1 MKKVLILGR
10 GFLGGHL
17 EYRLKAEGHFVV
29 SVGRSRSKYRPS
41 IADEFH
47 VVDLR
52 DSKLVHVLMARHEFD
67 SVFQLASDS
76 GGLGHIG
83 TGRHDAEIM
92 TNSTRINLAVL
103 EAARRINPGKI
114 FFASSQCVYP
124 DTIDVDPFANERI
137 VSELDLL
144 PRTNRES
151 DASFNTFPFAQEKLY
166 AEALYQAYAREYG
179 LDVRIARFGNTYGPY
194 CAYAGDRP
202 KVVAALCRKVAE
214 AQYAGLVRIWGDG
227 TAVRSFTYV
236 DDAVEGI
243 LRLMASDYTKPV
255 NIASSQTV
263 TILELLETVCRV
275 AGKIVGWKSVPG
287 PVGVQHRPS
296 DNTLCREVL
305 GWEPR
310 TGLELGLAM
319 TYPWIAKQVLTT
331 ADKA

>member
-1 MKKVLILGR
+1 MKKILILGAS

-17 EYRLKAEGHFVV
+17 EHRLKSEGHFVV
-29 SVGRSRSKYRPS
+29 SAGRSRPKYRAS
-41 IADEFH
+41 VANEFH
-47 VVDLR
+47 VIDLR
-52 DSKLVHVLMARHEFD
+52 DQHLVNVVMARHEFD
-67 SVFQLASDS
+67 EVYQLASDS

-236 DDAVEGI
+236 DDAVEGMI
-243 LRLMASDYTKPV
+243 RLMASDYTKPV
-255 NIASSQTV
+255 NLASSQQVTV
-263 TILELLETVCRV
+263 LELFETICRT
-275 AGKIVGWKSVPG
+275 AGKILARESEPG
-287 PVGVQHRPS
+287 PVGVHSRNS
-296 DNTLCREVL
+296 DNTLCRQVL
-305 GWEPR
+305 GWEP
-310 TGLELGLAM
+310 TTSLFSGLSE
-319 TYPWIAKQVLTT
+319 TYHWIAKRVLD
-331 ADKA
+331 A

>member
-1 MKKVLILGR
+1 MKKMLICGGN

-17 EYRLKAEGHFVV
+17 EHRLKSEGHFVV
-29 SVGRSRSKYRPS
+29 SAGRSRPKYRES
-41 IADEFH
+41 VANEFH
-47 VVDLR
+47 IVDLR
-52 DSKLVHVLMARHEFD
+52 ITQDVRVLMDRHEFD

-103 EAARRINPGKI
+103 EAARRTNPGKI

-124 DTIDVDPFANERI
+124 DTFEIDPFVNERT

-179 LDVRIARFGNTYGPY
+179 LDVRIARLGNTYGPY

-236 DDAVEGI
+236 DDAVEGMI
-243 LRLMASDYTKPV
+243 RLMASDYTKPV
-255 NIASSQTV
+255 NLASSQQVTV
-263 TILELLETVCRV
+263 LELFETICRT
-275 AGKIVGWKSVPG
+275 AGKILAWESEPG
-287 PVGVQHRPS
+287 PVGVHSRNS
-296 DNTLCREVL
+296 DNTLCRQVL
-305 GWEPR
+305 GWEP
-310 TGLELGLAM
+310 TTSLFSGLSE
-319 TYPWIAKQVLTT
+319 TYHWIAKQVFD
-331 ADKA
+331 A